1 MTTSTERS
9 IPGTSVLDFDTEPVG
24 RKRRHS
30 GESENELA
38 CKKIKNDP
46 SPLRKTIETLQEI
59 ISCQQHLIVQKYEPF
74 ATQEGFVCR
83 VSSCGKPFGRA
94 DTLKRHICNTDD
106 PTHKSL
112 ATVMDQTHCIKCHD
126 TTAAP
131 RNLNRHERDDHNT
144 SGLRLDRILG
154 GEAWTCRDTCKC
166 VVTACWFVLQRSQ
179 ILMLSILHSNSTHAS
194 F

>member
-1 MTTSTERS
+1 MTTSAERS

-24 RKRRHS
+24 RKRCHS

-46 SPLRKTIETLQEI
+46 SSLRKTIETLQEI
-59 ISCQQHLIVQKYEPF
+59 VSSQQHLIVQKYEPF

-83 VSSCGKPFGRA
+83 VPLCEKPFGRA

-112 ATVMDQTHCIKCHD
+112 ATVMNQTHCIKCHD

-131 RNLNRHERDDHNT
+131 RNLCRHEKGDHNT

-166 VVTACWFVLQRSQ
+166 VVAAYLFLQRSQ
-179 ILMLSILHSNSTHAS
+179 MLMLSILHSNSTHAS
-194 F
+194 L